1 VEGRFLKRAGTLIF
15 VGTGQFLFF
24 FVLAEIYYPG
34 YNVSSDVISNL
45 GATCKSGACQFFQP
59 SSGIFNVSISLLG
72 LALFPAAYYLW
83 KASGTKALPVFEALA
98 GVGAL
103 GVGVFNESF
112 GGAHVFFSAF
122 TFVTA
127 GIQSLLVY
135 KVAKPP
141 FSYFAALA
149 GAVTLS
155 ATVLYGADIFLGLGE
170 GGMERMVVYPVLIG
184 GIAFGGYLLGLGET
198 STY

>member
-1 VEGRFLKRAGTLIF
+1 MEGRYLKRAGTLILA
-15 VGTGQFLFF
+15 GTGQFVFF

-45 GATCKSGACQFFQP
+45 GATCNSGVCQFFQP
-59 SSGIFNVSISLLG
+59 SSDIFNVSVSLLG

-83 KASGTKALPVFEALA
+83 KASGGKALPAFEALS
-98 GVGAL
+98 GMGAL

-112 GGAHVFFSAF
+112 GGAHVLFSAM
-122 TFVTA
+122 TFIAA

-141 FSYFAALA
+141 LRYFSALI
-149 GAVTLS
+149 GVVTLT
-155 ATVLYGADIFLGLGE
+155 ATVLYVTDTYLGLGQ
-170 GGMERMVVYPVLIG
+170 GGMERMVVYPVLLG
-184 GIAFGGYLLGLGET
+184 GLAFGGYLLGIGE
-198 STY
+198 SSSY